1 MRHPV
6 IIVRSAGH
14 EEDEGLVNAKVYV
27 TDIELLTD
35 LETQCGI
42 VFKLYSFEWQD
53 LIRQIESADPGSYIQ
68 LNDSYQLL
76 IVTIV

>member
-6 IIVRSAGH
+6 IIVRH

-53 LIRQIESADPGSYIQ
+53 LIRQIESAGPGSYIQ